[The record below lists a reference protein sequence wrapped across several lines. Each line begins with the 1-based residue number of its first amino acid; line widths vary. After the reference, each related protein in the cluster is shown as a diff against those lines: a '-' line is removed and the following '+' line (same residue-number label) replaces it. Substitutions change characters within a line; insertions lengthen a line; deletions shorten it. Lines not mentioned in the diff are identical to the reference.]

1 MENLKDPSSSVMI
14 CGMTKLDVLVVKAA
28 EKAMAVSEYK
38 MHLFRIVTSTSNA
51 TRYRSQR

>member
-38 MHLFRIVTSTSNA
+38 MHLFRIVISTSNA